1 MSFTY
6 IFIMGCI
13 MRNKSGVVDLISE
26 VLGFPRRYDNS
37 IEEVEYCCPRCD
49 NGRNKFNLV
58 LNLYK
63 GVFHCWACEYKGRV
77 DKIVKMYGDANQ
89 AKRLQ
94 KIIAGLNKSS
104 FENEGVDDEALSLDE
119 FRSLRSAWNDSLHY
133 RAAMKY
139 LKKRGITQDIIDKWD
154 ICYAESG
161 KYAAR
166 IIIPSKSINGKVEY
180 FIARDIYGTSKLK
193 YKNPRSRKQSVIFGE
208 RFIDWTKPVILTE
221 GVFDAIVL
229 YNAVPILG
237 TKIVGNDK
245 LIKKI
250 MENKTPIIL
259 GFDQDQVG
267 MRERIGVAKFLEKL
281 GSKLYIISDNEYN
294 DLSEAF
300 EKRGKY
306 YIMELIKGAEPFDEL
321 EMKVRLL

>member
-1 MSFTY
+1 
-6 IFIMGCI
+6 
-13 MRNKSGVVDLISE
+13 MRNKSSVVDLVSE

-63 GVFHCWACEYKGRV
+63 GVFHCWACEYRGRV

-89 AKRLQ
+89 VKRLQ
-94 KIIAGLNKSS
+94 KILTGLDKSS
-104 FENEGVDDEALSLDE
+104 SKNEEVEEVLSLDG
-119 FRSLRSAWNDSLHY
+119 FRSLKVEWTDSLHY

-139 LKKRGITQDIIDKWD
+139 LKNRGITQDIIDKWD

-166 IIIPSKSINGKVEY
+166 IIVPSKSINGRVEY
-180 FIARDIYGTSKLK
+180 FIARDIYGASKLK

-208 RFIDWTKPVILTE
+208 RFIDWTKPVIITE
-221 GVFDAIVL
+221 GVFDSIVL
-229 YNAVPILG
+229 YNAIPLLG

-267 MRERIGVAKFLEKL
+267 VRERIDVAKFLEKL
-281 GSKLYIISDNEYN
+281 GSKLYIISGNEYN

-306 YIMELIKGAEPFDEL
+306 YIMELIKGAKHFDEL
-321 EMKVRLL
+321 EMAVASLMEDR